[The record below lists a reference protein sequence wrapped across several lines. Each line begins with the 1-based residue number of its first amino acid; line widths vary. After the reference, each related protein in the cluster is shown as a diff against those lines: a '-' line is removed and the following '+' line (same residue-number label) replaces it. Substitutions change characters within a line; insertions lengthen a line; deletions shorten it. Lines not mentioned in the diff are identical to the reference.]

1 MACIDSKL
9 CCTTATISDCSLRTW
24 CVAFFTAFLNRET
37 NSSRNGVTPMAISVK
52 SQFSQNI
59 NTNMQTIVSM
69 STRMFKVEDD
79 ANPWIVCMSV
89 VIVLSIAPVW
99 WVL

>member
-1 MACIDSKL
+1 
-9 CCTTATISDCSLRTW
+9 
-24 CVAFFTAFLNRET
+24 
-37 NSSRNGVTPMAISVK
+37 MAISVK

-59 NTNMQTIVSM
+59 NANMQTIVSM
-69 STRMFKVEDD
+69 STRMFKVEDE

-89 VIVLSIAPVW
+89 VIVLSMAPVW